1 MKKLLGCLVTLGM
14 VFGAIGLAMAGSH
27 RYLPSTINV
36 AEGNILTIQRM
47 ALFPMRCKKKT
58 I

>member
-27 RYLPSTINV
+27 RYSDRYLPSSINE

-47 ALFPMRCKKKT
+47 ALFSDAM
-58 I
+58 